1 MGKELAKEWLK
12 ASYSDLLVIEGI
24 IDNEFLTHMI
34 AFHAQQSIEKSF
46 KSLLQADD
54 IKIPRI
60 HKLQNLVSRVN
71 VKIEIDIEI
80 LKILDEL
87 YIESRYPSAFGLL
100 PYGKPTLDDVKKFYE
115 TAQSFFDEVCIVLD
129 VSQNELIK

>member
-100 PYGKPTLDDVKKFYE
+100 PYGKPTLDDAKKFYE
-115 TAQSFFDEVCIVLD
+115 TARSFFDEVCIVLD